1 MDTKLLEAFVALAE
15 ERHFGRA
22 ATRLHLTQP
31 AVSQQ
36 VKRLEKE
43 LGADL
48 VERNPRGV
56 RLTAAGLRLLDKARG
71 VLADVA
77 EIRSTADGT
86 NASLHGRL
94 RIAYS
99 GYHVA
104 NFLPGML
111 RRLHD
116 RHPSIEVSLTPG
128 MHGGLAPKAVLD
140 GTVDFAFSR
149 EMHHGDHVGSVV
161 YAKDEVL
168 IAVPDDHPLAGS
180 ERVTIEDVMDEP
192 FITYPFV
199 RDGMVRNLVGS
210 MAQNS
215 GGTFAVRYAV
225 ADTPMIL
232 ALVAAGL
239 GVAQTFSS
247 VEPVP
252 VRGVTL
258 LPLDGI
264 EPLENTI
271 IWNQSRSADPLH
283 AAFIAIIRESL
294 PL

>member
-15 ERHFGRA
+15 EGHFGRA

-31 AVSQQ
+31 PVSQQ

-43 LGADL
+43 LGTDL
-48 VERNPRGV
+48 FERHPRGV
-56 RLTAAGLRLLDKARG
+56 RLTAAGLRLLEKARG
-71 VLADVA
+71 ILADIA
-77 EIRSTADGT
+77 EIKSTADGT
-86 NASLHGRL
+86 NTSLHGRL
-94 RIAYS
+94 RIGYS
-99 GYHVA
+99 GFHVA
-104 NFLPGML
+104 NFLPGL
-111 RRLHD
+111 LKRLHD
-116 RHPSIEVSLTPG
+116 QHPSIQVSLTAD

-161 YAKDEVL
+161 YAEDEIL
-168 IAVPDDHPLAGS
+168 IAVADDHPLATAES
-180 ERVTIEDVMDEP
+180 VTIEDVMDEP

-215 GGTFAVRYAV
+215 GGMFSVRYSV

-247 VEPVP
+247 VRPLP

-258 LPLDGI
+258 LPLEGL
-264 EPLENTI
+264 EPLDNTI
-271 IWNQSRSADPLH
+271 IWNQSRASDPLH
-283 AAFIAIIRESL
+283 SAFIRIIRETL
-294 PL
+294 A